1 MSGYARPVALYNL
14 GLGRRDDVAR
24 NFFTASVWFGES
36 KAVKGEINGDA
47 RKSCAAPTVSGIVA
61 MLNDVRLKAGK
72 STLGFLNPFLVTW
85 P

>member
-1 MSGYARPVALYNL
+1 MTQKLAEAAAISGYARPVALYNL

-47 RKSCAAPTVSGIVA
+47 RKSNEQDYLLFYPCMHIIYIYIYI
-61 MLNDVRLKAGK
+61 
-72 STLGFLNPFLVTW
+72 
-85 P
+85 